1 MPKSLRDIKSTKG
14 DIFSPNANT
23 LPVVPASS
31 RQQTTQAA
39 SFLFPANASSVVF
52 KSQKNEPRKPCNC
65 KKSKCLKLYC
75 ECFSG
80 SMYCTSDCK
89 CLDCHNL
96 KEFEKE
102 RKKAIMTI
110 IERNPN
116 AFKPK
121 ALRTTKKVHNKGCNC
136 KKSGCKKKYCECF
149 QNNLPCGENCKC
161 ANCQNT
167 MKDFLELQRAKELAE
182 KKWVL
187 SPALLSD
194 FDKSWMC
201 RGIAQHAFS
210 YLDDKDLCR
219 CMLVCKEWAVLATD
233 PYLWKEH
240 VTDGTSSKKSQIIQ
254 KRGEISTSISS
265 GDDTTKSSDGGS
277 ARKRRRCL

>member
-1 MPKSLRDIKSTKG
+1 MPKSLRDVKSR

-80 SMYCTSDCK
+80 SMYCMSDCK

-102 RKKAIMTI
+102 RKTAIITI

-121 ALRTTKKVHNKGCNC
+121 ALRTWC
-136 KKSGCKKKYCECF
+136 
-149 QNNLPCGENCKC
+149 
-161 ANCQNT
+161 
-167 MKDFLELQRAKELAE
+167 
-182 KKWVL
+182 
-187 SPALLSD
+187 
-194 FDKSWMC
+194 
-201 RGIAQHAFS
+201 
-210 YLDDKDLCR
+210 
-219 CMLVCKEWAVLATD
+219 
-233 PYLWKEH
+233 
-240 VTDGTSSKKSQIIQ
+240 
-254 KRGEISTSISS
+254 SS
-265 GDDTTKSSDGGS
+265 GRVR
-277 ARKRRRCL
+277 ARSGRNLITSLKYYGYHRITHLYRYILKNYHT

>member
-1 MPKSLRDIKSTKG
+1 
-14 DIFSPNANT
+14 
-23 LPVVPASS
+23 
-31 RQQTTQAA
+31 
-39 SFLFPANASSVVF
+39 
-52 KSQKNEPRKPCNC
+52 
-65 KKSKCLKLYC
+65 
-75 ECFSG
+75 
-80 SMYCTSDCK
+80 
-89 CLDCHNL
+89 
-96 KEFEKE
+96 
-102 RKKAIMTI
+102 
-110 IERNPN
+110 
-116 AFKPK
+116 
-121 ALRTTKKVHNKGCNC
+121 
-136 KKSGCKKKYCECF
+136 
-149 QNNLPCGENCKC
+149 
-161 ANCQNT
+161 

>member
-1 MPKSLRDIKSTKG
+1 MPKSLRDVKSR

-102 RKKAIMTI
+102 RKKAIITI

-121 ALRTTKKVHNKGCNC
+121 ALRTWCS
-136 KKSGCKKKYCECF
+136 SGCVRAHVSVY
-149 QNNLPCGENCKC
+149 GE
-161 ANCQNT
+161 A
-167 MKDFLELQRAKELAE
+167 
-182 KKWVL
+182 
-187 SPALLSD
+187 
-194 FDKSWMC
+194 
-201 RGIAQHAFS
+201 
-210 YLDDKDLCR
+210 
-219 CMLVCKEWAVLATD
+219 
-233 PYLWKEH
+233 
-240 VTDGTSSKKSQIIQ
+240 
-254 KRGEISTSISS
+254 
-265 GDDTTKSSDGGS
+265 
-277 ARKRRRCL
+277 